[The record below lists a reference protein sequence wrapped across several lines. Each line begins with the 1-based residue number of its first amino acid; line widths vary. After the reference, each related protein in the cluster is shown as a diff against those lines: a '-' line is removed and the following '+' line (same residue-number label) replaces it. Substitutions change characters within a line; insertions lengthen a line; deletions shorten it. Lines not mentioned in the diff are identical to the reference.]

1 MAPIVGARR
10 SAQLRRGSGRRCA
23 SAQPNRK
30 VDRPYGSRWQGGK
43 TRVATRATQIDLAT
57 QIESMQETGT
67 LQFYLYTREGDELA
81 QLSRF
86 LLIKA
91 VLLLNRVNSIP
102 ISCEYA
108 NAGVA
113 RGVYRQMGSR

>member
-30 VDRPYGSRWQGGK
+30 VDRPYGSRWYGGK
-43 TRVATRATQIDLAT
+43 TRVATRQIDLAT

>member
-1 MAPIVGARR
+1 
-10 SAQLRRGSGRRCA
+10 
-23 SAQPNRK
+23 
-30 VDRPYGSRWQGGK
+30 
-43 TRVATRATQIDLAT
+43 
-57 QIESMQETGT
+57 MQETGT